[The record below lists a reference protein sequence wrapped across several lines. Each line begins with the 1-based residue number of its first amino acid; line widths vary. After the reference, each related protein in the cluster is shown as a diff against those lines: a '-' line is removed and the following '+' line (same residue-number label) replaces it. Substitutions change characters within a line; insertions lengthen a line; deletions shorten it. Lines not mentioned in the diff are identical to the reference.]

1 MRKLT
6 STETIAQLMKTADA
20 LSADIKEAIG
30 EVEPYFIAN
39 RLWYALR
46 DEEQVQKELRL
57 KVETG
62 KG

>member
-6 STETIAQLMKTADA
+6 STEMIAQLMKTVDA
-20 LSADIKEAIG
+20 LSADIKEAVG
-30 EVEPYFIAN
+30 EMEPYFVAN

-46 DEEQVQKELRL
+46 DEELVQKELRI
-57 KVETG
+57 KAEIE